1 MGGNQLSP
9 RPVPCLQTPV
19 WAGRLP
25 QDGARGPEGGARGK
39 GPFQISDRIAPSSSA
54 AMELTLR
61 IEAPREAALAPSG
74 ATALGDVRR
83 RRGIGDDQVL
93 AEEGV
98 GVSVVAEAVVV
109 EAGAVV
115 EEVGAGA
122 VVAAVVVE
130 DGAREEVVTD
140 HENPRT
146 QILSFGIERNADA
159 IECWKARHKGR

>member
-1 MGGNQLSP
+1 M
-9 RPVPCLQTPV
+9 RV
-19 WAGRLP
+19 WAGRPP

-83 RRGIGDDQVL
+83 RREIGDDQVL

-98 GVSVVAEAVVV
+98 GVSVVAEAVV

-122 VVAAVVVE
+122 VVVVAVVVE
-130 DGAREEVVTD
+130 AGAREEVG
-140 HENPRT
+140 HR
-146 QILSFGIERNADA
+146 
-159 IECWKARHKGR
+159 

>member
-1 MGGNQLSP
+1 
-9 RPVPCLQTPV
+9 
-19 WAGRLP
+19 
-25 QDGARGPEGGARGK
+25 
-39 GPFQISDRIAPSSSA
+39 
-54 AMELTLR
+54 MELTLR
-61 IEAPREAALAPSG
+61 IEAHREAALAPSG

-98 GVSVVAEAVVV
+98 GVSVVAEAVV

-130 DGAREEVVTD
+130 AGAKEEVG
-140 HENPRT
+140 HR
-146 QILSFGIERNADA
+146 S
-159 IECWKARHKGR
+159 